1 MERSRRRL
9 WRVVKG
15 KAGDKGAFMTAAR
28 AAYEAERNEYIK
40 VYADHLGL
48 SVHWLAS
55 RSKAPLARDWTT
67 RPYQSSQVILEQARA
82 HTGQDLNIGIR
93 TGWMHNPT
101 TAYIV
106 VDIDT
111 HDALPSPYPPT
122 PLVTKTP
129 NGTHLYYRCK
139 PNQRIKSKN
148 LRSLVSLPVDIKGEG
163 GQVVIGPSLHPS
175 GTCYK
180 TYNLACKD
188 DAAAASCGCDDEQEL
203 GCKKDGCVPSC
214 LATLDPSSIPYY
226 EEYWT
231 EHLITMCGVDPKVPS
246 TITKAHKAPTL
257 SAEERAI
264 SYIKKKPPAIS
275 GSSGH
280 QALWNVALTL
290 IKGFDLPHSTAKSII
305 DTHYNPLCDPPWS
318 DKEIDHKLKDA
329 TNANVTSNYLNEPQP
344 QSGSSKMQASAFVV
358 GAGNT
363 PNSKK
368 RPPSLVELANHL
380 QYDPRWMGIVR
391 YNELHKTIEF
401 TSPPPWHAEYSS
413 FNISTSPAIT
423 DADLVRLVCYVE
435 KEFGFSITK
444 DKAVD
449 ALLTAAQCNSYHPVR
464 TYLTSLTWDKQPRLQ
479 TWLYTYM
486 GAHQNDYTTKVGTWC
501 LIQAV
506 ARVMRPGCMARAVV
520 IFEGRQGGG
529 KSTAIKT
536 LGSTFYRDTPIMLG
550 TKDAYQS
557 LNGAWLYEL
566 AEIDYLNKYEAS
578 QIKQFISSPSDWYRA
593 TYGRVN
599 QDNPRQCVFFG
610 STNLQKS
617 EYLNDATGGT
627 RFWPVATGRIDIP
640 LLTAHR
646 DQLWAE
652 ALHLFLQ
659 GAKWWPESEEEQ
671 ALFKMEQDERMEE
684 DPWDQAI
691 TGFINNPHQPAHIAN
706 QISTHGITIAFVA
719 KHALN
724 VEVKDVSKHMA
735 RRIGTLLAK
744 MGWERVRRRGEGER
758 YYIYINEKAYQ
769 KHGLL

>member
-1 MERSRRRL
+1 MSTAYEMER
-9 WRVVKG
+9 
-15 KAGDKGAFMTAAR
+15 D
-28 AAYEAERNEYIK
+28 EYIK

-48 SVHWLAS
+48 SVHWLGKA
-55 RSKAPLARDWTT
+55 SKAPLARDWTT
-67 RPYQSSQVILEQARA
+67 RAYQSASTLLEQSRA
-82 HTGQDLNIGIR
+82 HAEQDYNIGVK
-93 TGWMHNPT
+93 TGWMHNPR

-106 VDIDT
+106 VDIDNSSYEG
-111 HDALPSPYPPT
+111 LPYHST
-122 PLVTKTP
+122 PLMTSTP
-129 NGTHLYYRCK
+129 KGWHLYYRAK
-139 PNQRIKSKN
+139 PNQLIKSRN
-148 LRSLVSLPVDIKGEG
+148 LRNLTSIAIDIKGEG
-163 GQVVIGPSLHPS
+163 GQVVIGPSIHPS
-175 GTCYK
+175 NTPYK
-180 TYNLACKD
+180 TYTLACKD
-188 DAAAASCGCDDEQEL
+188 AWLTCSKESGCR
-203 GCKKDGCVPSC
+203 PAC

-226 EEYWT
+226 EEHWT
-231 EHLITMCGVDPKVPS
+231 EQLIERYPLTSSPYLPS
-246 TITKAHKAPTL
+246 QPSPPSL
-257 SAEERAI
+257 SVEERAI
-264 SYIKKKPPAIS
+264 AYIKKKPPAVA
-275 GSSGH
+275 GNGGH

-290 IKGFDLPHSTAKSII
+290 IKGFDLPVSTARSII

-318 DKEIDHKLKDA
+318 AKEIEHKLKDA
-329 TNANVTSNYLNEPQP
+329 TNANVTSNYLNEPSAP
-344 QSGSSKMQASAFVV
+344 KAISSSTSSNDHSSATAPSGP
-358 GAGNT
+358 T
-363 PNSKK
+363 KK
-368 RPPSLVELANHL
+368 RAPSLVELANHL

-391 YNELHKTIEF
+391 YNELNKTVEF

-413 FNISTSPAIT
+413 FNTSSSPAIT
-423 DADLVRLVCYVE
+423 DTDFTRLQCYVE

-444 DKAVD
+444 DKAMD
-449 ALLTAAQCNSYHPVR
+449 ALMIAAQANSYHPVR
-464 TYLTSLTWDKQPRLQ
+464 TYLTSLTWDNQPRLQ

-536 LGSTFYRDTPIMLG
+536 LGGSFYRDTPIMLG

-599 QDNPRQCVFFG
+599 EDNPRQCVFFG

-640 LLTAHR
+640 LLAAHR

-652 ALHLFLQ
+652 ALALFLQ
-659 GAKWWPESEEEQ
+659 GHKWWPESEEEQ
-671 ALFKMEQDERMEE
+671 ALFKIEQDERMEE

-691 TGFINNPHQPAHIAN
+691 TGFLCNPYQPAHIAN
-706 QISTHGITIAFVA
+706 QISTQGVTIAFVA
-719 KHALN
+719 KHALS

-735 RRIGTLLAK
+735 RRIGTLLTK
-744 MGWERVRRRGEGER
+744 MGWERVRRRGSGER
-758 YYIYINEKAYQ
+758 YYIYINAKVYP

>member
-1 MERSRRRL
+1 
-9 WRVVKG
+9 
-15 KAGDKGAFMTAAR
+15 MTAKS
-28 AAYEAERNEYIK
+28 AYEEQRNEYIK
-40 VYADHLGL
+40 VYADHLQL

-55 RSKAPLARDWTT
+55 RSKVPLARDWTT
-67 RPYQSSQVILEQARA
+67 RPYQSSSTLLEQAINSQ
-82 HTGQDLNIGIR
+82 GQDLNIGIR
-93 TGWMHNPT
+93 TGLLHNPPT
-101 TAYIV
+101 GYIV
-106 VDIDT
+106 VDLDFKHDT
-111 HDALPSPYPPT
+111 SRPLPYGET
-122 PLVTKTP
+122 PLWTTTP
-129 NGTHLYYRCK
+129 NGVHLYYRAK
-139 PNQRIKSKN
+139 PNTAVKSRN
-148 LRSLVSLPVDIKGEG
+148 LRSLTSMPIDIKGDG
-163 GQVVIGPSLHPS
+163 GQVVIGPSIHPTGKTYKTHMWHCPSPKECGEDEMCHPS
-175 GTCYK
+175 CF
-180 TYNLACKD
+180 
-188 DAAAASCGCDDEQEL
+188 SF
-203 GCKKDGCVPSC
+203 
-214 LATLDPSSIPYY
+214 LDPSSIPYY
-226 EEYWT
+226 EEHWT
-231 EHLITMCGVDPKVPS
+231 DQVIALYPATPS
-246 TITKAHKAPTL
+246 ASLAQSSTL
-257 SAEERAI
+257 SASPSPTVSTEERAI
-264 SYIKKKPPAIS
+264 AYIKKKPPAIS
-275 GSSGH
+275 GSAGH

-290 IKGFDLPHSTAKSII
+290 IKGFDLPVSTASSII
-305 DTHYNPLCDPPWS
+305 QTHYNPLCDPPWS
-318 DKEIDHKLKDA
+318 QKEIDHKLKDA
-329 TNANVTSNYLNEPQP
+329 TNANVTANYLNEPL
-344 QSGSSKMQASAFVV
+344 SSTGSSAESSTIMQSSPPSS
-358 GAGNT
+358 T
-363 PNSKK
+363 KKK
-368 RPPSLVELANHL
+368 RAPSLVELANHL

-391 YNELHKTIEF
+391 YNELNKTVEF

-413 FNISTSPAIT
+413 FNISSSPAIT
-423 DADLVRLVCYVE
+423 DADIIRLVCYVE
-435 KEFGFSITK
+435 KEFGFSVTK
-444 DKAVD
+444 DKVLD
-449 ALLTAAQCNSYHPVR
+449 ALLTAAQCNAYHPVR
-464 TYLTSLTWDKQPRLQ
+464 TYLTSLTWDKTPRLA

-506 ARVMRPGCMARAVV
+506 ARVMRPGCMARGVV

-599 QDNPRQCVFFG
+599 EDNPRQCVFFG

-640 LLTAHR
+640 LLTADR

-659 GAKWWPESEEEQ
+659 GTRWWPESEEEQ
-671 ALFKMEQDERMEE
+671 ALFKIEQDERMEE

-691 TGFINNPHQPAHIAN
+691 TGFINNPYQPTHIAN
-706 QISTHGITIAFVA
+706 QISTQGITIGFIA

-735 RRIGTLLAK
+735 RRIGIILAK
-744 MGWERVRRRGEGER
+744 MGWERTRRGNNGDR
-758 YYIYINEKAYQ
+758 YYIYINAKVYP